1 MSGGKRAA
9 EVVGLLVP
17 HAAGIAT
24 AIALWG
30 EPAPRI
36 FFAAAAAAAA
46 EVIALGALAMG
57 SGAVAIQALFGF
69 DEAEPAG

>member
-36 FFAAAAAAAA
+36 FFAGADAAA

-57 SGAVAIQALFGF
+57 AAAVAIQALFGF